1 MVVGHSAPM
10 YPLAKAQGVGRE
22 LKLWAL
28 TPATDLGKYW
38 HPLSLGHFLVK
49 RGQER
54 RTRVEELNL
63 LQSLKGEML
72 KKTPG

>member
-38 HPLSLGHFLVK
+38 HPLSLGHFLGKEAKNV
-49 RGQER
+49 GQESK
-54 RTRVEELNL
+54 NL
-63 LQSLKGEML
+63 IFCNR
-72 KKTPG
+72 